1 MRARNKSRLIIS
13 NRLATAPLPL
23 PPSSFPSNPF
33 ENSLEIRPPLFPPP
47 YPKNEQKQ
55 WKRRGRG
62 TSSRGFHARP
72 MPRVQRA
79 LISDVIV
86 SPSGQSTHV
95 FQDKRADQSLPSF
108 LRASIANLLCRQ
120 FLFSQRDESMVYHVV
135 YIYIGT
141 LCFHQGD
148 RLRYLV
154 ATTPIADDTD
164 IDRID

>member
-23 PPSSFPSNPF
+23 PSSSFPSNPF
-33 ENSLEIRPPLFPPP
+33 ENSLEIRPPLFPSPH
-47 YPKNEQKQ
+47 PKNEQKQ

-95 FQDKRADQSLPSF
+95 FQDKRPVVAQ
-108 LRASIANLLCRQ
+108 LLACLHCESPVSAIP
-120 FLFSQRDESMVYHVV
+120 FFSARREYGVPCCI
-135 YIYIGT
+135 YIYWYAVFPSRRSAEIP
-141 LCFHQGD
+141 
-148 RLRYLV
+148 RRYYSCS
-154 ATTPIADDTD
+154 
-164 IDRID
+164 R

>member
-1 MRARNKSRLIIS
+1 MASDAGAKQIEINNFEPVG
-13 NRLATAPLPL
+13 NRSAAS
-23 PPSSFPSNPF
+23 PP
-33 ENSLEIRPPLFPPP
+33 PPLFRPIRLKIRSKFVLPSSLPPHP
-47 YPKNEQKQ
+47 QNEQKQ
-55 WKRRGRG
+55 SRRGRG

-135 YIYIGT
+135 YIYIYWYAV
-141 LCFHQGD
+141 FPS
-148 RLRYLV
+148 RRSAEIPRRYYSCS
-154 ATTPIADDTD
+154 
-164 IDRID
+164 R